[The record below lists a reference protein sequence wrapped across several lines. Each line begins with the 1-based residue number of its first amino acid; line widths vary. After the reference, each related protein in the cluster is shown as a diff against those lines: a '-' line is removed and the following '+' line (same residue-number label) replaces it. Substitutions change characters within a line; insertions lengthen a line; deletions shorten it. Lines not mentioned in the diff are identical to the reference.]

1 MKVILVPALLFATA
15 LLHPPAATAQDKN
28 SITADLRAGYYSEA
42 RKTLEKAL
50 KASPADPAL
59 WALNGFALSH
69 LGQANDALASYKR
82 ALQLSPEYLPA
93 LEGAAEIEY
102 KSSDQRAVPLLQK
115 IVSIRPRDE
124 TSHAMLATLAF
135 DRRDCETAVA
145 KFQQAQKL
153 TSAKV
158 KSLQEYGSCLLQ
170 IGRSEEAVKIFEQI
184 RAIRPQDDKA
194 TYNVAVAQLMAK
206 RYADV
211 IAGLKPLVAAR
222 PDDSD
227 AWDILGQAY
236 EELLDTPNAV
246 ASLRQAINKNRDVA
260 RYYLDF
266 ADICLAHAAYRIGV
280 DMLNV
285 GLRRMPKSA
294 SLYLARGILYVEM
307 GDYSSSRSD
316 FEKVEQLDPGLEYGR
331 GMQGLE
337 DLQKNNLAQ
346 AEKDVRNRLAKA
358 PDDAFLWYLLAQTL
372 LRKGATSGTPPFQEA
387 LHAAEKAVQLR
398 SDFPL
403 ARNLLARLYLEEGR
417 NEDAIQQSRLAFKA
431 DPTSQTGQT
440 ALYHLITALRKSGK
454 QDQIPPLAKKLAELR
469 EQARAKETAEHSFT
483 LVEASPSAANKR

>member
-1 MKVILVPALLFATA
+1 MHARA
-15 LLHPPAATAQDKN
+15 LLHPQLATAQDKN
-28 SITADLRAGYYSEA
+28 TVTADLRAGHYSEA
-42 RKTLEKAL
+42 RNAL
-50 KASPADPAL
+50 QGALTTSPGDPAL
-59 WALNGFALSH
+59 WTLNGYALSH
-69 LGQANDALASYKR
+69 LGQVNDALASYKH
-82 ALQLSPEYLPA
+82 ALQLSPDYLPA

-102 KSSDQRAVPLLQK
+102 QSSNQGAVPLLQK
-115 IVSIRPRDE
+115 IVAIRPQDE

-135 DRRDCETAVA
+135 DRRDCRTAVA
-145 KFQQAQKL
+145 EFEQAQKL
-153 TSAKV
+153 TSTKV

-170 IGRSEEAVKIFEQI
+170 VGRTGEAVKIFEQI
-184 RAIRPQDDKA
+184 RALGPNDDKA
-194 TYNVAVAQLMAK
+194 IYNVAVAQLMAK
-206 RYADV
+206 QYADV
-211 IAGLKPLVAAR
+211 IAALKPLVAKQ
-222 PDDSD
+222 PEDSD

-236 EELLDTPNAV
+236 EALLDTPNAV
-246 ASLRQAINKNRDVA
+246 SSLRQAINKNPDVP

-266 ADICLAHAAYRIGV
+266 ADICLAHASYQIGV

-294 SLYLARGILYVEM
+294 SLYLARGILYVQM
-307 GDYSSSRSD
+307 GDYTNSRSD
-316 FEKVEQLDPGLEYGR
+316 FERVEQLDPGLEYGR

-372 LRKGATSGTPPFQEA
+372 LRKGATSGTPPFREA

-403 ARNLLARLYLEEGR
+403 ARNLLARLYLEGGR
-417 NEDAIQQSRLAFKA
+417 NEDAIQQSRLAFKE
-431 DPTSQTGQT
+431 DPTAEPGQT

-469 EQARAKETAEHSFT
+469 EQARAKETAERSYT
-483 LVEASPSAANKR
+483 LVEAKPSAANKQ

>member
-1 MKVILVPALLFATA
+1 MIFSSLLLAAALLR
-15 LLHPPAATAQDKN
+15 PQPATAQDRN
-28 SITADLRAGYYSEA
+28 TITADLRAGHYVEA
-42 RKTLEKAL
+42 RKALEKVL
-50 KASPADPAL
+50 RESPGDPAL
-59 WALNGFALSH
+59 WTLNGYSLSH
-69 LGQANDALASYKR
+69 LGQTGDALASYKH
-82 ALQLSPEYLPA
+82 ALQLSPQYLPA

-102 KSSDQRAVPLLQK
+102 RSSDQGAVPLLQK
-115 IVSIRPRDE
+115 IVAVRPEDE

-135 DRRDCETAVA
+135 DRRDCRTAIA
-145 KFQQAQKL
+145 EFQQAQKL

-170 IGRSEEAVKIFEQI
+170 VGQTEEAVKIFEQI
-184 RAIRPQDDKA
+184 RAITPNDDEA
-194 TYNVAVAQLMAK
+194 TYNLAVAQLMAK
-206 RYADV
+206 QYADV
-211 IAGLKPLVAAR
+211 ISALKPLLAAR
-222 PDDSD
+222 PEDSD

-236 EELLDTPNAV
+236 EGLLDTPNAV
-246 ASLRQAINKNRDVA
+246 SSLRQAINRNPDVG

-266 ADICLAHAAYRIGV
+266 ADICLAHAAYQIGV

-294 SLYLARGILYVEM
+294 SLYLARGILYVQM
-307 GDYSSSRSD
+307 GDYNNSRAD
-316 FEKVEQLDPGLEYGR
+316 FEKVERLDPGLEYGR

-372 LRKGATSGTPPFQEA
+372 LRKGATSGTSPFQEA
-387 LHAAEKAVQLR
+387 LRAAEKAVQLR

-417 NEDAIQQSRLAFKA
+417 NEDAIQQSRVAFKE
-431 DPTSQTGQT
+431 DPSASTGQT

-469 EQARAKETAEHSFT
+469 EQARAKETAERSYT
-483 LVEASPSAANKR
+483 LVETKPSAATKP